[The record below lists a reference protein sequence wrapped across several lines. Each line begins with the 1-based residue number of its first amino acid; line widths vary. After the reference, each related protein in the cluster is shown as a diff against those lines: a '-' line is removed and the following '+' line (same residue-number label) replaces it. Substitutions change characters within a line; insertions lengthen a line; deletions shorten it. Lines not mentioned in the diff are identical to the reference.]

1 MAAASSRRSPILAL
15 LTVLAVVGT
24 GCDNIHTPWKQGE
37 WQQER
42 SRSAEA
48 AQELDHRIKHTQID
62 R

>member
-1 MAAASSRRSPILAL
+1 MAAASGRRSLIPAL
-15 LTVLAVVGT
+15 LMVLAVVGT

-48 AQELDHRIKHTQID
+48 AQELDHRIKYTQID

>member
-1 MAAASSRRSPILAL
+1 MAAASGRRSLIPAL
-15 LTVLAVVGT
+15 LMVLAVVGT
-24 GCDNIHTPWKQGE
+24 GCDNIHTPWKQGV